1 MQSYYEKYLK
11 YKNKYTT
18 LKNLKGGL
26 IGGSEDAYVK
36 THLYRRINEMLK
48 TMIPN
53 IEIKENNIINTSDIA
68 IDELMKMYN
77 TDINEY
83 KKNITD
89 AINIGLN
96 INKSDYD
103 IDKPDYNIHSASY
116 NSDTHGII
124 TPKLTSLS
132 SKLCKTIA
140 CLFYIIY
147 LCYKE
152 NYKIVYKLLISL
164 LNIKLPDNTW
174 LFTSIKFEKTL
185 ISFAKQINNKGEL
198 VDTLED
204 VNKLIIECLPKDE
217 TPAKNLESYKER
229 INIIA
234 KNLPNV
240 DEFNLYRKNDE
251 KRNNISNFNK
261 FINTI
266 YTFAFNNIKKND
278 IIFPSNLYMLYARYL
293 HNTIYESNKPYD
305 LLDTI
310 NNEEMQHHITLIMY
324 DTEDKKNLELNMILT
339 EIKEAL
345 EDTKKIKTFTKD
357 TIPTV

>member
-18 LKNLKGGL
+18 LKNQKGGL
-26 IGGSEDAYVK
+26 MGGSEVAYVK
-36 THLYRRINEMLK
+36 THLYKRINEMLDK
-48 TMIPN
+48 QIPR
-53 IEIKENNIINTSDIA
+53 IEEENIIDTSDIT
-68 IDELMKMYN
+68 IDKLMIMYN

-147 LCYKE
+147 LCYNK

-204 VNKLIIECLPKDE
+204 VNKLIIECLLKDE
-217 TPAKNLESYKER
+217 TLAKNLESYKDR

-240 DEFNLYRKNDE
+240 DEFKLYRIND
-251 KRNNISNFNK
+251 KAINNISSFNT

-266 YTFAFNNIKKND
+266 YTFAFNNIKKNGA
-278 IIFPSNLYMLYARYL
+278 IFPSNLYMLYARYL
-293 HNTIYESNKPYD
+293 HNTINGLDKPYD

-310 NNEEMQHHITLIMY
+310 NNEDMQHHITLIM
-324 DTEDKKNLELNMILT
+324 DETEEKKNLQLNMILT
-339 EIKEAL
+339 EIKDAL
-345 EDTKKIKTFTKD
+345 IKNNFTRFKKN